1 MIVTKPE
8 SALIRM
14 DSNENAFGPSP
25 RAVAAIRKAKPG
37 IHRYPLPDGLQLRA
51 ALARKFK
58 ISPDE
63 VMLGAGSTELIEIIA
78 STYLSRGTNAVTANL
93 TFVMYPFAAQKAGAA
108 LLTVPLQDYRYDLP
122 AMLKVVNEQTRIVFI
137 ANPNNPTGTMISA
150 EELSRF
156 LDKVPP
162 EILVVLDEAY
172 FEYVTDKNFP
182 DAFALRSR
190 HRNLVLLR
198 TFSKVYGL
206 AGMRIGYAIA
216 SAEIISRLN
225 QLRLPYNTSVL
236 AEAAALAALGD
247 TRHVAKSRSRNQR
260 ERDFLQRE
268 FRRRN
273 IKCIPSMTNFLYLPD
288 PPTGL
293 VKTCQR
299 HHVVLRAFPD
309 GVRVTIGARA
319 ENRKLL
325 TCFDL

>member
-1 MIVTKPE
+1 
-8 SALIRM
+8 M
-14 DSNENAFGPSP
+14 DANENAFGPSP
-25 RAVAAIRKAKPG
+25 RAVAAIQKAKTG
-37 IHRYPLPDGLQLRA
+37 IHRYPFPDGLQLRT
-51 ALARKFK
+51 ALAQKFK

-63 VMLGAGSTELIEIIA
+63 VMLGAGSTELIEIIGSA
-78 STYLSRGTNAVTANL
+78 YLSHGTNAVTANL

-108 LLTVPLQDYRYDLP
+108 LLTVPLQNYRYDLA
-122 AMLKVVNEQTRIVFI
+122 AMLKVVNKQTRVVFI

-150 EELSRF
+150 EELRRF
-156 LDKVPP
+156 LNKLPP

-198 TFSKVYGL
+198 TFSKICGL

-216 SAEIISRLN
+216 SPEIISQLN

-247 TRHVAKSRSRNQR
+247 TSHVAKSRSRNQR
-260 ERDFLQRE
+260 ERDFLLRE

-273 IKCIPSMTNFLYLPD
+273 IECVPSVTNFLYLPD
-288 PPTGL
+288 PPPDL
-293 VKTCQR
+293 VKRCER
-299 HHVVLRAFPD
+299 HRILLRAFPD
-309 GVRVTIGARA
+309 GVRVTIGTRA

-325 TCFDL
+325 TCLDF